1 MADSSQLLR
10 LLEPAVRPV
19 AQSSQA
25 QAATETGRAAGST
38 DFDQQ
43 LAQARQMRETAQAMQ
58 AEPNNAT
65 SQPEGAGAEM
75 NTVPATASTAATD
88 QTSAPA
94 NNLATLSGID
104 QIENPSLRQL
114 IEGDGQTDNK

>member
-19 AQSSQA
+19 AQSSQS
-25 QAATETGRAAGST
+25 QAASETGRAAGST

-75 NTVPATASTAATD
+75 NTVATASTAATD